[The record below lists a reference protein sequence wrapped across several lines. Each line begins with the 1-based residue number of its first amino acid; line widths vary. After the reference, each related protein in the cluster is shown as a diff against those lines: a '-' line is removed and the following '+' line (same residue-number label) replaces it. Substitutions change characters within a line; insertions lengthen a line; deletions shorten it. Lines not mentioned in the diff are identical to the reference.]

1 METLTLRPIGF
12 VRSAYAEPVQAPRQP
27 GTDDGRVG
35 SGGGG
40 GRPTGEALIELVGGL
55 DLEQAIADLVGFDRI
70 WAIVWFDRNTTW
82 RTRVL
87 PPRGGRTKRSVLAT
101 RSPHRPNPLGLSALR
116 LLEVRGRTLRVG
128 EVDLLDGTPVLDLKP
143 YIPYA
148 DAFPDAR
155 AGWVDEIEREQAEG
169 EAVRFEVV
177 WSPLATEQ
185 ASWLRERHGV
195 VVGEAAVRA
204 LARDPAPHPYRRI
217 LRSRAGELLI
227 AEKSWRLFFVVEGAR
242 VTIARIGSGY
252 RADALLGAPATLL
265 DGLAHVAFQARW
277 PRTDAD
283 ELGGRSE
290 R

>member
-1 METLTLRPIGF
+1 VDTLTLRPIGF
-12 VRSAYAEPVQAPRQP
+12 VRSAYAEPSKAPRQP
-27 GTDDGRVG
+27 GTDGLR
-35 SGGGG
+35 
-40 GRPTGEALIELVGGL
+40 GEALIELVAGL

-70 WAIVWFDRNTTW
+70 WAIVWFHRNATW

-101 RSPHRPNPLGLSALR
+101 RSPHRPNPIGLSALR

-155 AGWVDEIEREQAEG
+155 AGWLDEIEREESEG
-169 EAVRFEVV
+169 AAARFEIA
-177 WSPLATEQ
+177 WSPLANEQ

-195 VVGEAAVRA
+195 AVGEVAVPA

-227 AEKSWRLFFVVEGAR
+227 AEKSWRLFFAVERAR
-242 VTIARIGSGY
+242 VTITRLGSGY
-252 RADALLGAPATLL
+252 RTEALLGAPASLL
-265 DGLAHVAFQARW
+265 DGAAHVEFQARW

-283 ELGGRSE
+283 ELGGRID

>member
-1 METLTLRPIGF
+1 VETLTLRPIGF

-27 GTDDGRVG
+27 GADD
-35 SGGGG
+35 GGGG
-40 GRPTGEALIELVGGL
+40 ESRAVGEALIELVGGL
-55 DLEQAIADLVGFDRI
+55 DLEQAVADLVGFDRI

-101 RSPHRPNPLGLSALR
+101 RSPHRPNPIGLSALR

-155 AGWVDEIEREQAEG
+155 AGWVDEIERAQAEG
-169 EAVRFEVV
+169 AAVRFEIA
-177 WSPLATEQ
+177 WSSLATEQ
-185 ASWLRERHGV
+185 AAWLRERHGV
-195 VVGEAAVRA
+195 VVGEAAARA
-204 LARDPAPHPYRRI
+204 LERDPAPHPYRRI
-217 LRSRAGELLI
+217 LRSREGELLI

-242 VTIARIGSGY
+242 VTITRVGSGY
-252 RADALLGAPATLL
+252 RVEALRGDPASLL
-265 DGLAHVAFQARW
+265 DGLAHVAFQSRW
-277 PRTDAD
+277 PRTKDD
-283 ELGGRSE
+283 ELGGRGA